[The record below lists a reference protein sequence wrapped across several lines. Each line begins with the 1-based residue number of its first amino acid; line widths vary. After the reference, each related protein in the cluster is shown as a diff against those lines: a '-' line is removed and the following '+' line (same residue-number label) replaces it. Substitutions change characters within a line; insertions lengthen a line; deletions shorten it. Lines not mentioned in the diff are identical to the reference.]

1 MNNERIYLDWLVV
14 GRLKYTPS
22 ERCMLRRCCVFICR
36 RVHLLATV
44 QSCAITINTHHMYVW
59 CKDKR
64 NASSLSLWPLY
75 LILSHHHPWQI
86 SRALRTH
93 AQPNL
98 YHRHCKAECIINEAI
113 FFGPSTW
120 PGRRR
125 RVVVVVV
132 VVVASR
138 WWLAVITRMCQR
150 TCHSHTHVC
159 THSHTYT
166 SVCAYK
172 LCIFYAHTRARR
184 RYGDILRAGIIR
196 KHVSAATRFAPPFV
210 WRARARA

>member
-1 MNNERIYLDWLVV
+1 MGWILYVDHSPCPPTQNINTMNNERIYLDWLVV

-22 ERCMLRRCCVFICR
+22 ERCMLRRCCVFIRR

-44 QSCAITINTHHMYVW
+44 QSCAITINTHPMYVC

-64 NASSLSLWPLY
+64 TIPLFGRLLY

-125 RVVVVVV
+125 RGGCRRLPVVVG
-132 VVVASR
+132 
-138 WWLAVITRMCQR
+138 
-150 TCHSHTHVC
+150 SH
-159 THSHTYT
+159 HTN
-166 SVCAYK
+166 
-172 LCIFYAHTRARR
+172 
-184 RYGDILRAGIIR
+184 
-196 KHVSAATRFAPPFV
+196 VSAHMSFAH
-210 WRARARA
+210 ARMHTFTHIHKRVCI